1 MEMNEKKQAF
11 INGIILDG
19 SENMTPMKGKTI
31 LTKGKIIE
39 KIVDEDYDLTGYEVI
54 DLKGQYILPGLINL
68 HVHLAGSGKP
78 KNNSADAKKLVKLIT
93 SNPLTSMIGK
103 SIVSSCAKTQLLS
116 GTTTIR
122 TVGGIENYDTELRN
136 KINSGKVIGP
146 RILAANMAISVPGG
160 HMAGSLAYEATNPEE
175 AAKLVDAIAKDKPN
189 LIKLM
194 ITGGVSDAEVKGE
207 PGVLRMQPEVVRAA
221 CDRAHELGYQ
231 VAAHVESPEGVKV
244 ALENGVDSIE
254 HGAEPTSEIIELF
267 KKHNAFQV
275 STISPALP
283 FALMTKPM
291 AGVTDVMRF
300 NGKIVFDG
308 IINLAK
314 ACLENGIPVG
324 LGTDT
329 ACPYVTQYDMW
340 RELVYFVKYCGV
352 SNAFAIYS
360 ATKLNAKLAGIE
372 DITGSIEAGKSA
384 DMITVVKNP
393 LDDLTSLRDVTMVIM
408 EGNVIKDV
416 KSKLK
421 KIKVVEEDLE
431 PYL

>member
-19 SENMTPMKGKTI
+19 SENMTPVKGKTI

-175 AAKLVDAIAKDKPN
+175 AAKLVDVIAKDKPN

-207 PGVLRMQPEVVRAA
+207 PGVLRMQPEIVRAA

-254 HGAEPTSEIIELF
+254 HGAEPTPEIIELF

-360 ATKLNAKLAGIE
+360 ATKLNAKLAGIG

-384 DMITVVKNP
+384 DMIIVVKNP